1 MSNRE
6 STVQIVIRLFGM
18 GLLTFGVFAVY
29 IFLFEEEDFLILL
42 FSIPLVLFG
51 LAFLLN
57 YENVSNK
64 IDKKIDFLIKWI
76 LSPQNL

>member
-76 LSPQNL
+76 NS

>member
-64 IDKKIDFLIKWI
+64 ILEFAH
-76 LSPQNL
+76 